1 MERAQERRRHAFVYH
16 ESAVQEPN
24 GAPSLGPWCRAAGIR
39 GDDVPVTSVETP
51 VGSKAPGP
59 SLRLSIVLIV
69 AGVALMI
76 PTLIA
81 GIVPIVHA
89 VGSPS
94 RFEAPGL
101 ARMHLGKGTFLI
113 YEDTGATSIGSAFS
127 NNDNGVTFTT
137 DDVKVTAADGTKIDV
152 FERGSTIES
161 VTTGGDRFVGAVRF
175 RTPSAGEYTVQV
187 GSTQQT
193 SYLVAR
199 PLTDTIQSV
208 LIWFLLAGAGGI
220 VVVVGIVLLI
230 VGSVRRG
237 RTHRALAV
245 ASAVPAGW
253 HPDPSGARQ
262 WRYWDGY
269 RWTDHVQ

>member
-1 MERAQERRRHAFVYH
+1 MTSIE
-16 ESAVQEPN
+16 
-24 GAPSLGPWCRAAGIR
+24 APAGP
-39 GDDVPVTSVETP
+39 
-51 VGSKAPGP
+51 KAPGP
-59 SLRLSIVLIV
+59 GLRLSIVLIV

-101 ARMHLGKGTFLI
+101 AHLHLGKGTFLI

-127 NNDNGVTFTT
+127 NDDNVTFTT
-137 DDVKVTAADGTKIDV
+137 GDVKVTAADGTTVDV
-152 FERGSTIES
+152 FERGSTVES
-161 VTTGGDRFVGAVRF
+161 LTTGGDRFVGAVRF
-175 RTPSAGEYTVQV
+175 RTPSTGEYTVQV
-187 GSTQQT
+187 SNTRET
-193 SYLVAR
+193 SFLVAR

-208 LIWFLLAGAGGI
+208 LIWFLLAGAGVI

-237 RTHRALAV
+237 RMQRAFAY